1 MAKTTVPPQ
10 SAVLDTPTLGVEEE
24 FLLCDPLT
32 KQPRLRNAEVAAA
45 GRDLGVD
52 LQLELTRCQ
61 VETATSIGGHIRD
74 LRDQLRELRF
84 AAADAAAHDG
94 CQLLAVGTPFYDPP
108 PNETT
113 DTSRY
118 QRMAG
123 EFGALTAG
131 VMCGCHVH
139 VGVEDRRQAV
149 RIINHLRP
157 WLPTLL
163 ALTANSPISAGID
176 TGYASWR
183 YIMYGRWPS
192 CGPPPYFESVNHYD
206 AAIATMLEAGVILDP
221 HMVYW
226 DVRVSD
232 HLPTVEIRISDIP
245 ATVDET
251 ITYATLVHALVV
263 TVMKEIAT
271 GSPAPIIDQE
281 VLRAACW
288 RAARDGIAGRALDMD
303 TVRLVPTRQL
313 VRRLLDYVAPM
324 LAEFGELERVTASL
338 EKVFEQGNGAMV
350 QRRTLARSGITEV
363 IDECARRTAEGC
375 DRQTDIALSPS

>member
-1 MAKTTVPPQ
+1 MVEATVPSRDVP
-10 SAVLDTPTLGVEEE
+10 AGTPTLGVEEE
-24 FLLCDPLT
+24 FLLCDPVT
-32 KQPRLRNAEVAAA
+32 KQPKFLNTEVAAA

-61 VETATSIGGHIRD
+61 VETATSVGNHIRD
-74 LRDQLRELRF
+74 LQDQLRERRI
-84 AAADAAAHDG
+84 AAADAAAHAG

-108 PNETT
+108 PHETT
-113 DTSRY
+113 HTSRY

-123 EFGALTAG
+123 AFGALTAG

-139 VGVEDRRQAV
+139 VGVEDRKQAV
-149 RIINHLRP
+149 RIINRLRP

-163 ALTANSPISAGID
+163 ALTANSPISAGVD

-183 YIMYGRWPS
+183 YILYGRWPS

-206 AAIATMLEAGVILDP
+206 TAIATMLEAGVILDP

-232 HLPTVEIRISDIP
+232 HLPTVEIRISDVP

-263 TVMKEIAT
+263 TVMKEIAAGCT
-271 GSPAPIIDQE
+271 APIIDQE

-288 RAARDGIAGRALDMD
+288 RAARDGLAGRALDMD
-303 TVRLVPTRQL
+303 SVRLVPTPQL
-313 VRRLLDYVAPM
+313 VRRLVDYIAPM
-324 LAEFGELERVTASL
+324 LAEFGELERVIASL
-338 EKVFEQGNGAMV
+338 EKVFDQGNGAMV
-350 QRRTLARSGITEV
+350 QRRTLAQSGITDV
-363 IDECARRTAEGC
+363 IDECARRTAGGC
-375 DRQTDIALSPS
+375 GRQTDTALSPS

>member
-1 MAKTTVPPQ
+1 MTKLHAPSEPIR
-10 SAVLDTPTLGVEEE
+10 ADIPTLGVEEE
-24 FLLCDPLT
+24 FLLCDPVT
-32 KQPRLRNAEVAAA
+32 KQPRFRNTEVAAA

-61 VETATSIGGHIRD
+61 VETATTIGRHIRD
-74 LRDQLRELRF
+74 LRDQLRERRVV
-84 AAADAAAHDG
+84 AADAATQTE

-113 DTSRY
+113 HTARY
-118 QRMAG
+118 QRMAD

-139 VGVEDRRQAV
+139 VGIEDRDQAV
-149 RIINHLRP
+149 RIVNHLRP

-163 ALTANSPISAGID
+163 ALTANSPISSGTD

-183 YIMYGRWPS
+183 YILYGRWPS
-192 CGPPPYFESVNHYD
+192 CGPPPYFESSSHYD
-206 AAIATMLEAGVILDP
+206 AAIATMLESGVILDP

-226 DVRVSD
+226 DARISD
-232 HLPTVEIRISDIP
+232 HLPTVEIRISDVP

-251 ITYATLVHALVV
+251 ITYATLVHALVATV
-263 TVMKEIAT
+263 TREIAA
-271 GSPAPIIDQE
+271 GNPAPTIGQE

-303 TVRLVPTRQL
+303 SEHLVPTRRL
-313 VRRLLDYVAPM
+313 VRRLLDYVAPV
-324 LAEFGELERVTASL
+324 LAEFGELERVIASL
-338 EKVFEQGNGAMV
+338 EKIFDQGNGAIV
-350 QRRTLARSGITEV
+350 QRRTLARHGITAV

>member
-1 MAKTTVPPQ
+1 MAKTTGPPQ
-10 SAVLDTPTLGVEEE
+10 SVVKDIPTLGVEEE
-24 FLLCDPLT
+24 FLLCDPVT
-32 KQPRLRNAEVAAA
+32 KQPRFRNTEVAAA

-61 VETATSIGGHIRD
+61 VETATTVGHHVRD
-74 LRDQLRELRF
+74 LRDQLWELRV
-84 AAADAAAHDG
+84 AAADAAARAG

-108 PNETT
+108 PHETT
-113 DTSRY
+113 HTSRY

-139 VGVEDRRQAV
+139 VGVEGRKQAV

-163 ALTANSPISAGID
+163 SLTANSPISAGID

-183 YIMYGRWPS
+183 YIQYGRWPS
-192 CGPPPYFESVNHYD
+192 CGPPPYFESLNHYD
-206 AAIATMLEAGVILDP
+206 TAIETMLEAGVILDP

-232 HLPTVEIRISDIP
+232 HLPTVEIRISDVP
-245 ATVDET
+245 ATVGET

-263 TVMKEIAT
+263 TVMREIAA
-271 GSPAPIIDQE
+271 GCPAPIIDQE

-288 RAARDGIAGRALDMD
+288 RAARDGVAGRALDMD
-303 TVRLVPTRQL
+303 PVRLVPTRQL
-313 VRRLLDYVAPM
+313 VRRLLDYVTPM

-338 EKVFEQGNGAMV
+338 ETVFDEGNGAMV
-350 QRRTLARSGITEV
+350 QRRTLTRSGITDV
-363 IDECARRTAEGC
+363 IDECARRTAGGC
-375 DRQTDIALSPS
+375 DRQTDTALSSS